1 MKESFSTV
9 FEQPVHRYTLE
20 NEKIKIVLTDFG
32 ARIISCVLKE
42 NNQDIMQGFDHPQGY
57 VEDVRYM
64 GAAIGR
70 VANRIGKGH
79 FTLNGTEYSLPINNN
94 GNTLHGGLTGL
105 DFKIFDAEETQ
116 DSVVFRCHLND
127 GEDGF
132 PGNMDVTVTYRLL
145 EDGWAFDTE
154 AISDQDTLCS
164 ITNHAFFN
172 MNGQESE
179 TAMNHLVQIE
189 ADYFSPVDKEGLT
202 LDEMKE
208 VKGTPFD
215 FTSPKLA
222 GKEIDA
228 EDEDLACGSGY
239 DHNFI
244 LKEEGLK
251 KAVVVEGDAGI
262 MTILTTLP
270 CLQFYSSNFLGGTSK
285 GKNGASYPYRSSLC
299 FEPQYFPNAIQYSNH
314 QKPILLKGEVQKH
327 TTEYHYEAKG
337 H

>member
-1 MKESFSTV
+1 M
-9 FEQPVHRYTLE
+9 
-20 NEKIKIVLTDFG
+20 D
-32 ARIISCVLKE
+32 LK
-42 NNQDIMQGFDHPQGY
+42 
-57 VEDVRYM
+57 V
-64 GAAIGR
+64 
-70 VANRIGKGH
+70 
-79 FTLNGTEYSLPINNN
+79 
-94 GNTLHGGLTGL
+94 
-105 DFKIFDAEETQ
+105 FDAEETQ
-116 DSVVFRCHLND
+116 DSVVFSCHLND